1 MITPIWFPEPAE
13 DAYRPDPSAP
23 PAKSSARH
31 RLANNVTKSVARH
44 FIKAAAA
51 LEHQTADLGYLPDAG
66 QNPSGEQQVPCDP
79 QYLPALPSSRRPHSA
94 SVSFWG
100 ALTPAE
106 QHAFQSMAQKCKFAP
121 GVRLIQEGSLAGHV
135 IVIIKGRVRIS
146 TWKDG
151 ADQTIAERGAG
162 QLIGESAA
170 LSISTR
176 SATVI
181 AVEEV
186 HALVV
191 TVEDFEAFITDHPVA
206 YGIAAGQVRERL
218 GEGQHR
224 RLPLLSGQN
233 CTIVRTDVTEF
244 GGHTRS
250 AEHRRLIRQANL
262 RMTQTSLQGIEES
275 YSWED
280 RGDGLLIVVRPDIPT
295 LTVLESLLT
304 GLPPE
309 LKRHN
314 HMYADAARIQL
325 RIAIDVGPV
334 VSDSAGISSDSIIL
348 ASRLVDAH
356 ELKTAIRSRDADL
369 GVIASEFV
377 YSAAIRD
384 ANAFVDPTRYV
395 RVQVNVK
402 ETDTYAW
409 MKIIDLASLTRCPV
423 DQGPTGVLP
432 DVSAR
437 PRAAR
442 LRHGHEHCY
451 RRAHPHHATA
461 RPRRLRAD

>member
-1 MITPIWFPEPAE
+1 
-13 DAYRPDPSAP
+13 
-23 PAKSSARH
+23 
-31 RLANNVTKSVARH
+31 
-44 FIKAAAA
+44 
-51 LEHQTADLGYLPDAG
+51 
-66 QNPSGEQQVPCDP
+66 
-79 QYLPALPSSRRPHSA
+79 
-94 SVSFWG
+94 
-100 ALTPAE
+100 
-106 QHAFQSMAQKCKFAP
+106 MAQKCTFPP
-121 GVRLIQEGSLAGHV
+121 GFRLMQEGSPAHHV

-146 TWKDG
+146 AWRDG
-151 ADQTIAERGAG
+151 ADQTITERGPG
-162 QLIGESAA
+162 QLIGETAV
-170 LSISTR
+170 LSVSPR

-181 AVEEV
+181 ALEEV

-191 TVEDFEAFITDHPVA
+191 TIEDFEAFITDHPMA
-206 YGIAAGQVRERL
+206 HGIANGQVHERL
-218 GEGQHR
+218 DEGQQR
-224 RLPLLSGQN
+224 RLQLLSGQN
-233 CTIVRTDVTEF
+233 CTIVRTDVTAF
-244 GGHTRS
+244 SGHTRS

-262 RMTQTSLQGIEES
+262 RMTQLSLQSIEES

-356 ELKTAIRSRDADL
+356 ELKAAIRSRDADL

-377 YSAAIRD
+377 YGAAIRD
-384 ANAFVDPTRYV
+384 DNALVDPTRYV
-395 RVQVNVK
+395 RVEVNVK
-402 ETDTYAW
+402 ETNTYAW
-409 MKIIDLASLTRCPV
+409 MKIIDLASPTRCPV

-432 DVSAR
+432 DVPRR

-461 RPRRLRAD
+461 RPRRLRAG

>member
-1 MITPIWFPEPAE
+1 M
-13 DAYRPDPSAP
+13 
-23 PAKSSARH
+23 
-31 RLANNVTKSVARH
+31 
-44 FIKAAAA
+44 
-51 LEHQTADLGYLPDAG
+51 
-66 QNPSGEQQVPCDP
+66 
-79 QYLPALPSSRRPHSA
+79 
-94 SVSFWG
+94 
-100 ALTPAE
+100 
-106 QHAFQSMAQKCKFAP
+106 
-121 GVRLIQEGSLAGHV
+121 QEGSPADHV

-146 TWKDG
+146 TWQDG
-151 ADQTIAERGAG
+151 ADRTIAERGPG

-170 LSISTR
+170 LSVSTR

-181 AVEEV
+181 AMEEV

-191 TVEDFEAFITDHPVA
+191 TIEDFEAFIADHPMA
-206 YGIAAGQVRERL
+206 RGIAAGQVYERL
-218 GEGQHR
+218 DEGQQW

-244 GGHTRS
+244 GGLIRS

-262 RMTQTSLQGIEES
+262 RMTLMSLQGIAGS

-325 RIAIDVGPV
+325 RLAIDVGPV
-334 VSDSAGISSDSIIL
+334 VSDAAGISSDSIIR
-348 ASRLVDAH
+348 ASRLVDAD
-356 ELKTAIRSRDADL
+356 ELKAAIRSRDADL

-377 YSAAIRD
+377 YGTAVRD
-384 ANAFVDPTRYV
+384 ANGFTGPTGYV

-402 ETDTYAW
+402 ETSTFAW
-409 MKIIDLASLTRCPV
+409 MQIMDLETPGGIR
-423 DQGPTGVLP
+423 VLP
-432 DVSAR
+432 DVPER
-437 PRAAR
+437 PLAAR
-442 LRHGHEHCY
+442 LRHGHEHRY
-451 RRAHPHHATA
+451 RRACPGHRRPHPG
-461 RPRRLRAD
+461 RLRADRA